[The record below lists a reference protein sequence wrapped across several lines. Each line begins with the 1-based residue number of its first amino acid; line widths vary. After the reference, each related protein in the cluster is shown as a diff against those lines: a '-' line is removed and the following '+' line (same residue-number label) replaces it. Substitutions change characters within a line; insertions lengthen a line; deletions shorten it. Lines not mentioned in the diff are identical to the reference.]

1 MKKDNLDGRRAYT
14 VGGIPATDSSR
25 GIIIQNG
32 QKTMVK

>member
-1 MKKDNLDGRRAYT
+1 MKKIFILAYT
-14 VGGIPATDSSR
+14 ISGLPATESSR